1 MTNDVRAIKN
11 YIASN
16 QAVIESKV
24 PVLSAVDDN
33 LMSTILSASL
43 MIYAEASQPW
53 TTIGFDQWVGAGEWW
68 LLRARLELRTIREP
82 EHNVAPA
89 AYANLIKAA
98 WILADLIPCHPQFPF
113 ISATKSSEL
122 QLLSAEVK
130 NEFLRIA
137 TSAMGFPTLDEL
149 RSQELRIWESMPVK
163 APILRP
169 YKGSQDLDAWRI
181 DGGERVLFRR
191 FALYTSDSATTSPCI
206 LLFLVHESAKVARLV
221 AQDQYGDILK
231 AILWPK
237 SLVAQNTDI
246 RLNRRK
252 DGVSVVFG
260 KEKFVLNHVQ
270 EAEVLW
276 NMVEAT
282 IFYMTERRVDH
293 ASMED
298 LKAYMLLTAV
308 KNQEKQAA
316 VQIRQEICKMDNIV
330 ESDQEG
336 SLAQLAVSM
345 TSQWIKGRLYE
356 EYSGDWR
363 YKFCWGPECSLFF
376 WAVICNHTTLTEFLF
391 SEDPVIYCVYEQV
404 GDMSPLELSAAYG
417 NEPVV
422 RWFLKH
428 NNVRSWGL
436 NKPRHSKDGRDWHA
450 TKPLYGAIEGGHAN
464 VVALLT
470 DAGADLSGQHSHKAL
485 RSPLSE
491 LMVHAILAM
500 AYALRPT
507 AASRLLEAATRGH
520 EGAVVLL
527 TYAKIKKGVR
537 FQDNGELS
545 GHFEQ
550 VVAALARAPDIL
562 PAFGLTFMDVKRR
575 RTEILLKVVDD
586 PPWLVYLDS
595 YHAYVEN
602 VPEGLSVRH
611 KRVIEIRTHDKFQIT
626 VVHQGK
632 DLEFSLV
639 GYASRKSQERVVLDT
654 NGVSSVELL
663 VGKKL

>member
-1 MTNDVRAIKN
+1 M
-11 YIASN
+11 
-16 QAVIESKV
+16 

-206 LLFLVHESAKVARLV
+206 LLFLVHESAKAARLV

-231 AILWPK
+231 AILLPK
-237 SLVAQNTDI
+237 SEVPPYTDI
-246 RLNRRK
+246 HLNYRE
-252 DGVSVVFG
+252 DGDSVVFG
-260 KEKFVLNHVQ
+260 KGKFVLNHVQ
-270 EAEVLW
+270 EARVLW

-282 IFYMTERRVDH
+282 IFYMTERRVDD
-293 ASMED
+293 SSLED

-308 KNQEKQAA
+308 KNREKQAA

-345 TSQWIKGRLYE
+345 TSQWIKGRLFE
-356 EYSGDWR
+356 DDSSDWR
-363 YKFCWGPECSLFF
+363 YPRCWTPKCSLFS
-376 WAVICNHTTLTEFLF
+376 WAVVCKHTTLTEFLL
-391 SEDPVIYCVYEQV
+391 SEDPVSYGSVQTFPDETL
-404 GDMSPLELSAAYG
+404 LELSAQYG

-422 RWFLKH
+422 R
-428 NNVRSWGL
+428 
-436 NKPRHSKDGRDWHA
+436 
-450 TKPLYGAIEGGHAN
+450 
-464 VVALLT
+464 
-470 DAGADLSGQHSHKAL
+470 
-485 RSPLSE
+485 
-491 LMVHAILAM
+491 
-500 AYALRPT
+500 
-507 AASRLLEAATRGH
+507 
-520 EGAVVLL
+520 
-527 TYAKIKKGVR
+527 
-537 FQDNGELS
+537 
-545 GHFEQ
+545 
-550 VVAALARAPDIL
+550 
-562 PAFGLTFMDVKRR
+562 
-575 RTEILLKVVDD
+575 
-586 PPWLVYLDS
+586 
-595 YHAYVEN
+595 
-602 VPEGLSVRH
+602 
-611 KRVIEIRTHDKFQIT
+611 
-626 VVHQGK
+626 
-632 DLEFSLV
+632 
-639 GYASRKSQERVVLDT
+639 
-654 NGVSSVELL
+654 
-663 VGKKL
+663 